1 VILWHRRGDGHHPN
15 GGNPIFDA
23 RSLERVNAL
32 KAVCFAIVDV
42 ELDPAQP
49 PAIEAV
55 VAAALDASGPRPDPW
70 WQAGLDEAL
79 ASEPPGT

>member
-1 VILWHRRGDGHHPN
+1 
-15 GGNPIFDA
+15 
-23 RSLERVNAL
+23 
-32 KAVCFAIVDV
+32 VDV

-49 PAIEAV
+49 LEIEAA
-55 VAAALDASGPRPDPW
+55 VAAALGPGAPGTDPW